1 MADILTLDQARA
13 GLGWRPGERR
23 ERDPELVA
31 EYIPAVT
38 ETVEA
43 WCGRMA
49 DRRETWRTDDPSP
62 ITLPWPVEAVVRY
75 VERDGVR
82 LDDWSVTSG
91 VLAITD
97 HRYTAGD
104 TVKVT
109 ASGLPIPAA
118 VTKAAQII
126 LAQLWN
132 ADHQGRPVN
141 GSAVRPEGGSVP
153 VGVAIPSRAETLLNP
168 YWHFGGFA

>member
-13 GLGWRPGERR
+13 GLGWKPHDRAERNT
-23 ERDPELVA
+23 ELVA

-49 DRRETWRTDDPSP
+49 DRREAWRTDDPSP
-62 ITLPWPVEAVVRY
+62 ITLPWPAEAVVRY
-75 VERDGVR
+75 VEVR
-82 LDDWSVTSG
+82 EERLTDWSVVAG
-91 VLAITD
+91 VLTITD

-104 TVKVT
+104 VVKVT
-109 ASGLPIPAA
+109 ASGLPTPAA
-118 VTKAAQII
+118 VIKAAQII

-141 GSAVRPEGGSVP
+141 GTAVRPEGGSVP
-153 VGVAIPSRAETLLNP
+153 VGVAIPARAEMLLNP

>member
-1 MADILTLDQARA
+1 MAEILTLDQARA
-13 GLGWRPGERR
+13 GLGWKPHDRAERNT
-23 ERDPELVA
+23 ELAA

-43 WCGRMA
+43 RCGRMA
-49 DRRETWRTDDPSP
+49 DRREVWRTDDPSP
-62 ITLPWPVEAVVRY
+62 ITLPWPAEAVVRY
-75 VERDGVR
+75 VEVNEER
-82 LDDWSVTSG
+82 LTDWSVVAG
-91 VLAITD
+91 VLTITD

-104 TVKVT
+104 VVKVT
-109 ASGLPIPAA
+109 ASGLPTPAA
-118 VTKAAQII
+118 VIKAAQII

-141 GSAVRPEGGSVP
+141 GTAVRPEGGSVP
-153 VGVAIPSRAETLLNP
+153 VGVAIPARAEMLLNP